1 MKSLIIFLFL
11 CITVTFVQAQDFDSV
26 DQRVSLY
33 PKHYN
38 SANQLADQITKDF
51 SNDFDKVRAIYTWLT
66 LNISY
71 DSETFY
77 SGKSDIDFSYFD
89 KEDLQRKLVAIDMFT
104 VNKTLRTNKAVC
116 EGYARTFKKVS
127 DLLKIPCL
135 FIDGYSKTEAND
147 IGNVPKEGD
156 HAWNAIRVSNTWYL
170 IDTTWGAGYAE
181 GDKWIQ
187 HFDDFFFLT
196 DPDTFALTH
205 YPSEKEFLF
214 TKSRITKSQFYKAP
228 IYDKAFFIND
238 LKLLSPLKG
247 ELVVEP
253 DQEIVFTMG
262 VIPKDIT
269 LYYTFIGDNSSKK
282 IEPNCANEKCTFKI
296 PFVQNKNTGLLIFAN
311 EQTILHYKIRLKN

>member
-1 MKSLIIFLFL
+1 MKLVFIFLFL
-11 CITVTFVQAQDFDSV
+11 CVTITSVQAQDFDSV

-33 PKHYN
+33 PKQYA
-38 SANQLADQITKDF
+38 SADQLADQITKDF
-51 SNDFDKVRAIYTWLT
+51 TNDFDKVRAIYTWLT

-71 DSETFY
+71 DLGTFY

-89 KEDLQRKLVAIDMFT
+89 KEDLQRKLAAIDMFT

-135 FIDGYSKTEAND
+135 FIDGYSKTEVND
-147 IGNVPKEGD
+147 IGNVLKEGD

-170 IDTTWGAGYAE
+170 IDTTWGAGYSE

-214 TKSRITKSQFYKAP
+214 TKNPITKKQFYKTP
-228 IYDKAFFIND
+228 IYDKAF
-238 LKLLSPLKG
+238 L
-247 ELVVEP
+247 
-253 DQEIVFTMG
+253 
-262 VIPKDIT
+262 
-269 LYYTFIGDNSSKK
+269 
-282 IEPNCANEKCTFKI
+282 
-296 PFVQNKNTGLLIFAN
+296 
-311 EQTILHYKIRLKN
+311 